1 MGLSPANTIESAAA
15 QAAICIQV
23 FLTNSNSK
31 FMVTVMFTIKP
42 YLAKYMY
49 VRYRQFLE
57 IDLQSSTHS
66 KLPAPIHLSH
76 LTPIYHF
83 LYQLSVP
90 HPQDVSWK
98 ESGNICF
105 VLPKPR
111 NRKNPV
117 VYNYLGQ
124 DSIFLIKKEI
134 EVEMRAELYSFL
146 LENKFK
152 NGVMY
157 KRSMEQFIIHYNMM
171 EVVEEESLMRTFQR
185 WRKKMKEQTT

>member
-111 NRKNPV
+111 NGKIRKYIIIWDRTV
-117 VYNYLGQ
+117 
-124 DSIFLIKKEI
+124 
-134 EVEMRAELYSFL
+134 SF
-146 LENKFK
+146 
-152 NGVMY
+152 
-157 KRSMEQFIIHYNMM
+157 
-171 EVVEEESLMRTFQR
+171 
-185 WRKKMKEQTT
+185 